1 MIIAPTYSVV
11 IPVYCESQGLFA
23 LLEELH
29 QVLEPLDRPFEIIL
43 IDDGSPDDTWTILE
57 QLCQSYPSLKA
68 VRLSRNFG
76 KEYALSAGLELA
88 KGAAIIIMDGDL
100 QHPPALIP
108 VMIDRWQNAPKPDI
122 VEAVKTRRGQESFI
136 SRIGAKLFYS
146 LLHKT
151 SGYDLRG
158 ASDYK
163 LLDRKV
169 VNAWSRMGEH
179 NLFFRGMSAWLGFN
193 RVQIPFEVPDRL
205 SGGTRW
211 SIKNLVKLA
220 ITGVTS
226 FSSLPLHFVTFS
238 GGIFF
243 VIAVILVLQTLW
255 LKIIGHAVDGFA
267 TVIILL
273 LIMGSLL
280 MISLGIIGIYIAR
293 IYDEV
298 KLRPRYLISE
308 TLNILNSQHDVIES
322 NANLSSVGESSRS
335 HSITSN

>member
-1 MIIAPTYSVV
+1 MTITPVYSVV
-11 IPVYCESQGLFA
+11 IPVYCESQGLFK
-23 LLEELH
+23 LLQELY
-29 QVLEPLDRPFEIIL
+29 QVLIPLNKEFEIIL
-43 IDDGSPDDTWTILE
+43 IDDGSPDDTWRILG
-57 QLCQSYPSLKA
+57 QLCLQYPSLKA

-88 KGAAIIIMDGDL
+88 KGEAIIIMDGDL

-108 VMIDRWQNAPKPDI
+108 AMVDMWRSIPKPDI
-122 VEAVKTRRGQESFI
+122 VEAVKTRRSQESFFA
-136 SRIGAKLFYS
+136 RAGAKLFYS
-146 LLHKT
+146 FLHKT

-163 LLDRKV
+163 LFDRKV
-169 VNAWSRMGEH
+169 LNAWYRMGEH

-193 RVQIPFEVPDRL
+193 RVQLPFEVPDRL
-205 SGGTRW
+205 SGSTRW
-211 SIKNLVKLA
+211 SAKNLVKLA

-238 GGIFF
+238 GGIFLI
-243 VIAVILVLQTLW
+243 VALIIILQTVW
-255 LKIIGHAVDGFA
+255 LKATGQAVDGFA

-273 LIMGSLL
+273 LIIGSLL

-308 TLNILNSQHDVIES
+308 TLNVLNSEQDFTES
-322 NANLSSVGESSRS
+322 RPDPEAKLDRFHRSSRS
-335 HSITSN
+335 N

>member
-1 MIIAPTYSVV
+1 MTITPVYSVV
-11 IPVYCESQGLFA
+11 IPVYCESQGLFK
-23 LLEELH
+23 LLQELY
-29 QVLEPLDRPFEIIL
+29 QVLTPLNKEFEIIL
-43 IDDGSPDDTWTILE
+43 IDDGSPDNTWLILG
-57 QLCQSYPSLKA
+57 QLCLQYPSLKA

-88 KGAAIIIMDGDL
+88 KGEAIIIMDGDL

-108 VMIDRWQNAPKPDI
+108 AMVNMWRSIPKPDI
-122 VEAVKTRRGQESFI
+122 VEAVKTRRSQESFFT
-136 SRIGAKLFYS
+136 RAGAKLFYS
-146 LLHKT
+146 FLHKT

-163 LLDRKV
+163 LFDRKV
-169 VNAWSRMGEH
+169 LNAWSRMGEH

-205 SGGTRW
+205 SGSTRW
-211 SIKNLVKLA
+211 STKNLIKLA

-238 GGIFF
+238 GGIFLL
-243 VIAVILVLQTLW
+243 VAVIIILQTLW
-255 LKIIGHAVDGFA
+255 LKLIGYAVNGFA

-273 LIMGSLL
+273 LIIGSLL

-308 TLNILNSQHDVIES
+308 TLNVLNSEQDFTES
-322 NANLSSVGESSRS
+322 RPDPEAKLDRFHRSSRS
-335 HSITSN
+335 N